1 VPNREEPVK
10 IELKKDV
17 EKVLIASIRRY
28 VSENMENEIGDLQA
42 VLFLQYCLEE
52 IGPAIYNAA
61 IADAQRYMQDKV
73 SELDSV
79 CYVPETAYWSKLAKK
94 GQRK

>member
-1 VPNREEPVK
+1 VQ

-17 EKVLIASIRRY
+17 V
-28 VSENMENEIGDLQA
+28 
-42 VLFLQYCLEE
+42 
-52 IGPAIYNAA
+52 
-61 IADAQRYMQDKV
+61 QDKV